1 MISDKSSPKLR
12 GKTYH
17 GTRHLFFQF
26 LITIGMLF
34 SVFLKKIPTVVLTMR
49 LQDFLK
55 ESFTMYIVVRNLGST
70 TI

>member
-34 SVFLKKIPTVVLTMR
+34 SVFKKIPNVVLTMR